1 MSRASADVAIIG
13 GGLIGV
19 WTAFFLARRGQRVT
33 LFEMGVVGAQSSGTN
48 FGNLR
53 LQGRFP
59 GQYPLS
65 LRSHALWEDFE
76 ALTGEGCEFAQ
87 TGHLYCAFD
96 PAEQARLEAYAQVSE
111 QHGLMIERLAGPDL
125 RKRFPWLGGR
135 AVAATFSTRDATA
148 NPRLATPATA
158 RAARRLGVEIRENAR
173 VTAVARHGA
182 GFVVTTADGAELGC
196 GALVNA
202 AGAWAV
208 QIAECFGET
217 APVFAAGPPQFVT
230 EPVPLLIAPSL
241 QTIDGS
247 VIARQTERGNV
258 ILAGYPRTAADA
270 VGNRAPVPP
279 AKTLAAMRA
288 LADLVPALAHAHV
301 IRVWS
306 GIEGYLPDMIPVIG
320 KSETTPGLYHAFGFC
335 GHGFQI
341 GPGVGLCL
349 SEMIL
354 DGATATPLEPFSI
367 GRFRAATTVSEK
379 FRKEF
384 DRPGDIGTG
393 RSSATAERSHPAN
406 SRQAGQLTGPGQA

>member
-1 MSRASADVAIIG
+1 MTRAVADVAIIG
-13 GGLIGV
+13 GGLIGA
-19 WTAFFLARRGQRVT
+19 WAAFFLARRGQRVV
-33 LFEMGVVGAQSSGTN
+33 LFERGTVGAQSSGTN

-76 ALTGEGCEFAQ
+76 ALIGEGCEFAQ

-96 PAEQARLEAYAQVSE
+96 DDEQAKLEGYAQVSE
-111 QHGLMIERLAGPDL
+111 SHGLAIERLDPAEL
-125 RKRFPWLGGR
+125 RRRFPWLGP
-135 AVAATFSTRDATA
+135 ATLAATFSARDATA
-148 NPRLATPATA
+148 NPRLATPAVG
-158 RAARRLGVEIRENAR
+158 RAAQRCGVDIRENTR
-173 VTAVARHGA
+173 VSTVSQQGS
-182 GFVVTTADGAELGC
+182 GFVIRTAQGDELAC
-196 GALVNA
+196 GSLVNA

-208 QIAECFGET
+208 EMASCFGET

-230 EPVPLLIAPSL
+230 EPLPPLFTPSL

-270 VGNRAPVPP
+270 TANRAPVPP
-279 AKTLAAMRA
+279 VKTLAAMRA
-288 LADLVPALAHAHV
+288 LARVVPALAHGHV

-320 KSETTPGLYHAFGFC
+320 PSLTAPGLFHAFGFC

-354 DGATATPLEPFSI
+354 DGSTPTPLEPFSI
-367 GRFRAATTVSEK
+367 GRFRTETVASDK

-384 DRPGDIGTG
+384 D
-393 RSSATAERSHPAN
+393 
-406 SRQAGQLTGPGQA
+406 

>member
-1 MSRASADVAIIG
+1 MSQAAADVAVIG
-13 GGLIGV
+13 GGLIGA
-19 WTAFFLARRGQRVT
+19 WTAFFLARRGQRVVV
-33 LFEMGVVGAQSSGTN
+33 FDKGMVGAQSSGTN

-65 LRSHALWEDFE
+65 LRSHALWEEFD
-76 ALTGEGCEFAQ
+76 ALIGEGCEFAQ

-96 PAEQARLEAYAQVSE
+96 GEEQAKLEGYADVSE
-111 QHGLMIERLAGPDL
+111 SHGLAIERLGPAEL
-125 RKRFPWLGGR
+125 RRRWPWLSR
-135 AVAATFSTRDATA
+135 TAVAATFSARDATA
-148 NPRLATPATA
+148 NPRLVTPAVA
-158 RAARRLGVEIRENAR
+158 RAAQRLGVDIRQNTR
-173 VTAVARHGA
+173 VSAVARQGE
-182 GFVVTTADGAELGC
+182 GFVVRTADGGEMAC
-196 GALVNA
+196 GTLVNA

-208 QIAECFGET
+208 EMAECFGET

-230 EPVPLLIAPSL
+230 EPLPFLIAPSL

-270 VGNRAPVPP
+270 TANRAPVPP

-288 LADLVPALAHAHV
+288 LARVVPALAHGHV

-320 KSETTPGLYHAFGFC
+320 PSLTAPRLFHAFGFC

-349 SEMIL
+349 SEMII
-354 DGATATPLEPFSI
+354 DGATPTTLEAFSI
-367 GRFRAATTVSEK
+367 ERFRSEAVVSDK

-384 DRPGDIGTG
+384 D
-393 RSSATAERSHPAN
+393 
-406 SRQAGQLTGPGQA
+406 

>member
-13 GGLIGV
+13 GGLIGA

-33 LFEMGVVGAQSSGTN
+33 LFEKGVVGAQSSGTN

-65 LRSHALWEDFE
+65 LRAHALWEDFE
-76 ALTGEGCEFAQ
+76 ALIGEGCEFAQ
-87 TGHLYCAFD
+87 SGHLYCAFD
-96 PAEQARLEAYAQVSE
+96 AEEQAKLEAYAQVS
-111 QHGLMIERLAGPDL
+111 QSYGLPIERLAPADL
-125 RKRFPWLGGR
+125 QRRFSWLSGR
-135 AVAATFSTRDATA
+135 VVAATFCARDATA
-148 NPRLATPATA
+148 NPRLATPAVA
-158 RAARRLGVEIRENAR
+158 RAAQRQGAEIRENAR
-173 VTAVARHGA
+173 VTAVARQGDS
-182 GFVVTTADGAELGC
+182 FTITTADGRGLSC

-208 QIAECFGET
+208 QMAECFGET

-230 EPVPLLIAPSL
+230 EPMPVLIAPSL

-247 VIARQTERGNV
+247 VIARQTGRGNV

-279 AKTLAAMRA
+279 VKTLAAMRA
-288 LADLVPALAHAHV
+288 LAGLVPALTHAHV

-320 KSETTPGLYHAFGFC
+320 RSDTAPSLFHAFGFC

-349 SEMIL
+349 SEMIV
-354 DGATATPLEPFSI
+354 DGATQTPLEPFSI
-367 GRFRAATTVSEK
+367 TRFRAPAVVSEK
-379 FRKEF
+379 FHKEF
-384 DRPGDIGTG
+384 DRPSDTG
-393 RSSATAERSHPAN
+393 IERSTETV
-406 SRQAGQLTGPGQA
+406 RTITRG